1 VVDDLPLERPRPQL
15 RTLTL
20 LVGRITTI
28 KLAYWS
34 ALTVAEIALAT
45 RVLAVGDPFAAS
57 VAFAVLT
64 TLAAC
69 AWAAWSA
76 RASDQR
82 LGGLE
87 RSIPTVATTFLAASV
102 VATPASLPLLFVEIQ
117 RAGDGCVSGICHWQ
131 AVWYW
136 VAAMAVGTVLI
147 PAVFALRMR
156 RADVS
161 PPGLAEMEGAMAMP
175 RWRIGV
181 GAWSFAVAAA
191 IAVPLGVLAYVLAS
205 PLAGIRL
212 DDAVQHFTVTSNVSL
227 LAAAVSL
234 GVLRSALDREHW
246 PSALVGLGFLSLGG
260 LFLAHGLTTPGVLLR
275 GGSRELAAGSVVAF
289 SGQLAMSVPAVL
301 FAIRYTPVRA
311 ALERSRVVTPFRLL
325 VAVAVAIVVY
335 DVAALAQPV
344 WIAHMADTMAGYD
357 IANAYSG
364 YNGSAFQA
372 DPAYALS
379 VGGATVL
386 LLAFSAYRQSAEFGR
401 SRLPT
406 HAALVLAFLF
416 QAEAQVAALLS
427 PTFSLGFWEYHALL
441 GSATV
446 LAVGAIFLELDRRRG
461 LERFLPPTVVERV
474 VTGDQM
480 SLMGQRR
487 TATIL
492 FTDLR
497 GSTALAERATPE
509 AAVATVN
516 AYLRAMARAV
526 IDEGGILDKFTGDGL
541 MAIFGAMGDAKSGAA
556 AAARAALRMRAD
568 LAAVNAERSARG
580 EPTVG
585 YGVGI
590 NTGDVV
596 LGAVGL
602 PERSDYTAMGDTVNT
617 AARMESLTKD
627 LGTDVVVSE
636 ATAAQ
641 LDGTVTLRPLGTA
654 SVKGKSAP
662 VAVFAIS

>member
-1 VVDDLPLERPRPQL
+1 
-15 RTLTL
+15 
-20 LVGRITTI
+20 
-28 KLAYWS
+28 
-34 ALTVAEIALAT
+34 
-45 RVLAVGDPFAAS
+45 
-57 VAFAVLT
+57 
-64 TLAAC
+64 
-69 AWAAWSA
+69 
-76 RASDQR
+76 
-82 LGGLE
+82 
-87 RSIPTVATTFLAASV
+87 
-102 VATPASLPLLFVEIQ
+102 
-117 RAGDGCVSGICHWQ
+117 
-131 AVWYW
+131 
-136 VAAMAVGTVLI
+136 
-147 PAVFALRMR
+147 
-156 RADVS
+156 
-161 PPGLAEMEGAMAMP
+161 
-175 RWRIGV
+175 
-181 GAWSFAVAAA
+181 
-191 IAVPLGVLAYVLAS
+191 
-205 PLAGIRL
+205 
-212 DDAVQHFTVTSNVSL
+212 
-227 LAAAVSL
+227 
-234 GVLRSALDREHW
+234 
-246 PSALVGLGFLSLGG
+246 
-260 LFLAHGLTTPGVLLR
+260 
-275 GGSRELAAGSVVAF
+275 
-289 SGQLAMSVPAVL
+289 
-301 FAIRYTPVRA
+301 
-311 ALERSRVVTPFRLL
+311 
-325 VAVAVAIVVY
+325 
-335 DVAALAQPV
+335 
-344 WIAHMADTMAGYD
+344 
-357 IANAYSG
+357 
-364 YNGSAFQA
+364 
-372 DPAYALS
+372 
-379 VGGATVL
+379 
-386 LLAFSAYRQSAEFGR
+386 
-401 SRLPT
+401 
-406 HAALVLAFLF
+406 
-416 QAEAQVAALLS
+416 
-427 PTFSLGFWEYHALL
+427 
-441 GSATV
+441 
-446 LAVGAIFLELDRRRG
+446 
-461 LERFLPPTVVERV
+461 
-474 VTGDQM
+474 M